1 MTTGQ
6 CMPYQTQWSQPASL
20 LGKLSRNALQI
31 SECTA
36 FSKMAQNHLS
46 LIIFC
51 RFLVP
56 FLGDGH
62 VGHKQSLYLYFDR
75 IRN

>member
-1 MTTGQ
+1 MTPGQ
-6 CMPYQTQWSQPASL
+6 CMAYQTQWSQPASL
-20 LGKLSRNALQI
+20 ECYPEMLFRS

-36 FSKMAQNHLS
+36 FPKMAQNHLS
-46 LIIFC
+46 LIMFC
-51 RFLVP
+51 RLLVP

-62 VGHKQSLYLYFDR
+62 LGHKQSPYLYFDR